1 MLYFNI
7 LIYFFRSTLENT
19 SGGEYHLKLN
29 ISKLHENMADKCAGN
44 VFKPITVHEHNWLYI
59 TFCTLVQMYKVK
71 IKVIIKQGL
80 LLIYFF
86 ILFSRVLQLKDREGE
101 EGEAGGI

>member
-1 MLYFNI
+1 
-7 LIYFFRSTLENT
+7 
-19 SGGEYHLKLN
+19 
-29 ISKLHENMADKCAGN
+29 
-44 VFKPITVHEHNWLYI
+44 
-59 TFCTLVQMYKVK
+59 MYKVK